1 MAVTRAT
8 FLLLLGLL
16 AGCGGG
22 TSAFT
27 TTQSVTP
34 VDVGDEGLRA
44 RFAVWTEGVPAY
56 RFSSGDRVRVQYL
69 HTPEMNEDTA
79 VAPDGMIG
87 LRAAGQVLAAGLTAP
102 ELQDAVVQASLRNLS
117 APEVTVSLIES
128 PGSKVFVG
136 GMVSRPGAFPLDGRR
151 GAFEAVVLAGG
162 FSPEARM
169 DQVVLIRRN
178 QQNRP
183 MLRTIDLRDFASM
196 GTTDGDRPLVPGDIV
211 FVPRNRISEVDL
223 WIDQFINKFLPFN
236 KAFNYTVT
244 TGAPVL

>member
-1 MAVTRAT
+1 MGVMRGALV
-8 FLLLLGLL
+8 GLL
-16 AGCGGG
+16 VLLTGCGGG

-27 TTQSVTP
+27 TTQSVAP
-34 VDVGDEGLRA
+34 VDSGDGGLRTG
-44 RFAVWTEGVPAY
+44 FAAWSDGVPAY
-56 RFSSGDRVRVQYL
+56 RFFAGDRVRVQYL
-69 HTPEMNEDTA
+69 RTPEMNEDTA

-87 LRAAGQVLAAGLTAP
+87 LRAAGQVQAAGRTAP
-102 ELQDAVVQASLRNLS
+102 ELQDAVMQASLRNLT

-136 GMVSRPGAFPLDGRR
+136 GMVSRPGAFALDGRR

-178 QQNRP
+178 PQNRP
-183 MLRTIDLRDFASM
+183 MLRTIDLRDFASF
-196 GTTDGDRPLVPGDIV
+196 GTTGGDRPLVPGDIV